1 MSWAESGIWNEILVC
16 METIVITLCTWFF
29 LNHTEQNVDGKRKY
43 RGMAAVLYWAGL
55 AGMTFGFSDSRYI
68 NLIQMGYLVFMTMLT
83 GRRLYNREPMYRF
96 YYFLFP
102 VTIVILQI
110 FENYMVL
117 AYMSSRW
124 GILFFDYASV
134 NTALLIRQLTEVLL
148 TGVWVV
154 LLNRKKYENV
164 RGIRFAG
171 LFLPPAV
178 SVCIIFSLIYIGDV
192 FIQLYGSV
200 LIILDIL
207 FLVLMNLYI
216 WYLFSYHSKNKK
228 LRAELEIRKKQS
240 EMQYRYYEKVEQM
253 YRSSRKMIHDMR
265 NHLQAIEALQEQDAA
280 QGKEYVRSMH
290 QMLDSLG
297 GVNYTENRMLNI
309 ILNDKAEEAKKNGIG
324 MDIRIGEIHL
334 EHIRDMD
341 MTTIFANLLDNA
353 LEAAEQAEGKRTIRV
368 QADAFHDFTAV
379 KIRNSM
385 PCGGRAGA
393 EGLPGKAR
401 AAGKNPH
408 RPDAGHSGLADAGWF
423 GLADAGHSGL
433 ANAGWSA
440 SADPGQDSR
449 ETGRTER
456 KEKKGRK
463 SHMGIG
469 LENVRHTLEVYG
481 GGMMTEIQDG
491 EFIVSLT
498 IPA

>member
-1 MSWAESGIWNEILVC
+1 MNWVESGRWNEILVC

-29 LNHTEQNVDGKRKY
+29 LSHTEQDREGKTKY
-43 RGMAAVLYWAGL
+43 RRIAAVLYCAGL
-55 AGMTFGFSDSRYI
+55 AGLTAGLADGRSIKLVYM
-68 NLIQMGYLVFMTMLT
+68 VFMTMAA
-83 GRRLYNREPMYRF
+83 GRRLYSRDSMYRF

-102 VTIVILQI
+102 VTIVTAQI
-110 FENYMVL
+110 FVDYMVL

-124 GILFFDYASV
+124 GMLVFDYASE
-134 NTALLIRQLTEVLL
+134 NTGLLIRQLTEILL

-178 SVCIIFSLIYIGDV
+178 SVFIIFSLLYIGDV
-192 FIQLYGSV
+192 FVQLYGAY
-200 LIILDIL
+200 LIILNIL

-216 WYLFSYHSKNKK
+216 WYLFSYQSQNKK

-240 EMQYRYYEKVEQM
+240 EMQYRYYEKVEQR
-253 YRSSRKMIHDMR
+253 YRSSRKMVHDMR
-265 NHLQAIEALQEQDAA
+265 NHLQAIEALKEQDAA

-290 QMLDSLG
+290 QMLDALG
-297 GVNYTENRMLNI
+297 IVNYTENRMLNI
-309 ILNDKAEEAKKNGIG
+309 ILNDKAEEAKKSGIE
-324 MDIRIGEIHL
+324 MEIRIGEIRL

-353 LEAAEQAEGKRTIRV
+353 LEAAQQAEGTRTIQV

-385 PCGGRAGA
+385 PCDSTAGTSA
-393 EGLPGKAR
+393 LPPEHQ
-401 AAGKNPH
+401 AGKN
-408 RPDAGHSGLADAGWF
+408 
-423 GLADAGHSGL
+423 
-433 ANAGWSA
+433 
-440 SADPGQDSR
+440 
-449 ETGRTER
+449 
-456 KEKKGRK
+456 
-463 SHMGIG
+463 HMGIG
-469 LENVRHTLEVYG
+469 LDNVRHTLEAYG
-481 GGMMTEIQDG
+481 GGMMTEILEG
-491 EFIVSLT
+491 EFVVSLT

>member
-1 MSWAESGIWNEILVC
+1 MNWVESGRWNEILVC

-29 LNHTEQNVDGKRKY
+29 LSHTEQDREGKTKY
-43 RGMAAVLYWAGL
+43 RRIAAVLYCAGL
-55 AGMTFGFSDSRYI
+55 AGLTAGLADGRFIKLVYM
-68 NLIQMGYLVFMTMLT
+68 VFMTMAA
-83 GRRLYNREPMYRF
+83 GRRLYSRDSMYRF

-102 VTIVILQI
+102 VTIVTAQI
-110 FENYMVL
+110 FVDYMVL

-124 GILFFDYASV
+124 GMLVFDYASE
-134 NTALLIRQLTEVLL
+134 NTGLLIRQLTEILL

-178 SVCIIFSLIYIGDV
+178 SVFIIFSLLYIGDV
-192 FIQLYGSV
+192 FVQLYGAY
-200 LIILDIL
+200 LIILNIL

-216 WYLFSYHSKNKK
+216 WYLFSYQSQNKK

-240 EMQYRYYEKVEQM
+240 EMQYRYYEKVEQR
-253 YRSSRKMIHDMR
+253 YRSSRKMVHDMR
-265 NHLQAIEALQEQDAA
+265 NHLQAIEALKEQDAA

-290 QMLDSLG
+290 QMLDALG
-297 GVNYTENRMLNI
+297 IVNYTENRMLNI
-309 ILNDKAEEAKKNGIG
+309 ILNDKAEEAKKSGIE
-324 MDIRIGEIHL
+324 MEIRIGEIRL

-353 LEAAEQAEGKRTIRV
+353 LEAAQQAEGTRTIQV

-385 PCGGRAGA
+385 PCDSTAGTSA
-393 EGLPGKAR
+393 LPPEHQ
-401 AAGKNPH
+401 AGKN
-408 RPDAGHSGLADAGWF
+408 
-423 GLADAGHSGL
+423 
-433 ANAGWSA
+433 
-440 SADPGQDSR
+440 
-449 ETGRTER
+449 
-456 KEKKGRK
+456 
-463 SHMGIG
+463 HMGIG
-469 LENVRHTLEVYG
+469 LDNVRHTLEAYG
-481 GGMMTEIQDG
+481 GGMMTEILEG
-491 EFIVSLT
+491 EFVVSLT

>member
-1 MSWAESGIWNEILVC
+1 MNWVESGRWNEILVC

-29 LNHTEQNVDGKRKY
+29 LSYTEQDREGKTKY
-43 RGMAAVLYWAGL
+43 RRIAAVLYCAGL
-55 AGMTFGFSDSRYI
+55 AGLTAGLADGRSIKLVYM
-68 NLIQMGYLVFMTMLT
+68 VFMTMAA
-83 GRRLYNREPMYRF
+83 GRRLYSRDSMYRF

-102 VTIVILQI
+102 VTIVTAQI
-110 FENYMVL
+110 FVDYMVL

-124 GILFFDYASV
+124 GMLVFDYASE
-134 NTALLIRQLTEVLL
+134 NTGLLIRQLTEILL

-178 SVCIIFSLIYIGDV
+178 SVFIIFSLLYIGDV
-192 FIQLYGSV
+192 FVQLYGAY
-200 LIILDIL
+200 LIILNIL

-216 WYLFSYHSKNKK
+216 WYLFSYQSQNKK

-240 EMQYRYYEKVEQM
+240 EMQYRYYEKVEQR
-253 YRSSRKMIHDMR
+253 YRSSRKMVHDMR
-265 NHLQAIEALQEQDAA
+265 NHLQAIEALKEQDAA

-290 QMLDSLG
+290 QMLDALG
-297 GVNYTENRMLNI
+297 IVNYTENRMLNI
-309 ILNDKAEEAKKNGIG
+309 ILNDKAEEAKKSGIE
-324 MDIRIGEIHL
+324 MEIRIGEIRL

-353 LEAAEQAEGKRTIRV
+353 LEAAQQAEGTRTIQV

-385 PCGGRAGA
+385 PCDSTAGTSA
-393 EGLPGKAR
+393 LPPEHQ
-401 AAGKNPH
+401 AGKN
-408 RPDAGHSGLADAGWF
+408 
-423 GLADAGHSGL
+423 
-433 ANAGWSA
+433 
-440 SADPGQDSR
+440 
-449 ETGRTER
+449 
-456 KEKKGRK
+456 
-463 SHMGIG
+463 HMGIG
-469 LENVRHTLEVYG
+469 LDNVRHTLEAYG
-481 GGMMTEIQDG
+481 GGMMTEILEG
-491 EFIVSLT
+491 EFVVSLT